1 MTCRRDTSSAAAAAW
16 SRLRNHTFTEPIA
29 ATEDAYDSATPEQA
43 PPTEQGRTR
52 PDGPLANAPE
62 GSALVD
68 APLSRPNRRHR
79 LHVRKDDLQAS
90 VKAFLDGNPRPTPFK
105 NNNPGRHWYRA
116 FLKRHPNLAKR
127 TPEAVSKASSNV
139 SEKDIR
145 KWFCNIEQYLKE
157 KQYFDIHKDP
167 TRVFNGDETCFLLCP
182 KEDKVIAPLMFT
194 FSASGAI
201 TPPMVI
207 YPYKRLPTNIVNS
220 VPNDWGIGTSDN
232 GWMKSEVIL
241 IALYPNATR
250 ILQPAD
256 VSCFKPLKNAWKLA
270 VLEWRRNHPFLE
282 LTKVHF
288 APILKDALSTLK
300 TSSIYN
306 GFKTCGLCPWNVD
319 NINFTKC
326 LGKDMQRPTN
336 SDTINRE
343 NGTLTCDDFINIVGP
358 EKLKQLKEYSG
369 NNTVTEDFKLL
380 LKIFRKVQKDEDG
393 VIHEAE
399 HEVNDSVI
407 RIYDA
412 DLSESQEHHEI
423 LTEDNIQDMHIHEA
437 EHEVN
442 DPVIRIYDADLS
454 ESQEHHEILTEDNI
468 QDMEVVFDDGNEIIY
483 EELTAREII
492 EDTNQPSTSGV
503 LISRNKTLP
512 HGYTEEFELSISN
525 QTVRTNNSEYFLLQS
540 ELENKENL
548 TPRDNSQEPEI
559 NNIELETGKLDY
571 SVPHVFNNHTGAHN
585 KLQQH
590 LLWQKTPER
599 KNQRQTER
607 LPYVI
612 TSSGWKKIHE
622 EKETKKLEKEKKKEE
637 NKRKREL
644 IAVAKA
650 ANPNPMKK
658 RAHVK
663 NLTSVITEPKN
674 SIVGPASIAASVPD
688 NWDIGMTDKGWMKSK
703 KYFEDMPII
712 IDVLNEEEHIELE
725 DVPEMY
731 ESTVND
737 ILESNVNVPFVTN
750 IEVDITKFLASTVND
765 QSTPNI
771 ENTHVIETREHIE
784 NNRPSSD
791 LDRINQS
798 IKETSRTYSELK
810 DCLMWPKTPERKNKR
825 QVERLPFVI
834 SSSGWKNIYEDK
846 QKEKEEKEK
855 EKEERHVT
863 SLTNYLGM
871 DMECPIQEDV
881 FLSPVTPT
889 TTHQQ
894 DCVPNMLKHLNT
906 GTCPTVGIQLLTP
919 ILQPVDQ
926 NKILLVPVL
935 GDPIDITESCPNAI
949 RHVKLKSPP
958 CIIDS
963 VIEGLPD
970 ENVFLSVRAANFQ
983 SIGDLANYLTHIVT
997 PLGPKMASDASKV
1010 IKSRTPT
1017 TPNPGSTGD
1026 LRI

>member
-1 MTCRRDTSSAAAAAW
+1 MLILSVPHGDHDRCGRGENVINDVITYAHAKLTTTHLQEIMEDIFAKKAWCDPVAVASSTGLSSKQSKTNESMGESDSGCSMKSNKTQVASLLAK
-16 SRLRNHTFTEPIA
+16 RLRQK
-29 ATEDAYDSATPEQA
+29 EDHEEQKMK
-43 PPTEQGRTR
+43 
-52 PDGPLANAPE
+52 
-62 GSALVD
+62 
-68 APLSRPNRRHR
+68 RHKER
-79 LHVRKDDLQAS
+79 MEMDEKFLKGFPRRKDDLQAS
-90 VKAFLDGNPRPTPFK
+90 VKAFLDGNPRPIPFK

-139 SEKDIR
+139 SEKYIR
-145 KWFCNIEQYLKE
+145 KCFCNIEQYLKE
-157 KQYFDIHKDP
+157 KQYFDILKDP

-182 KEDKVIAPLMFT
+182 KEDKVIAPPWREKC
-194 FSASGAI
+194 AI

-300 TSSIYN
+300 TSSISN

-319 NINFTKC
+319 KINFTKC

-399 HEVNDSVI
+399 HEVNDSVIRIYDADLSESQENHEILTEDNIQDMHIHEAEHEVNDPVI

-540 ELENKENL
+540 ELENKENVTPVKTDNNATDNLGECSNNETGQL

-571 SVPHVFNNHTGAHN
+571 SVPHKNIILGA
-585 KLQQH
+585 
-590 LLWQKTPER
+590 E
-599 KNQRQTER
+599 
-607 LPYVI
+607 
-612 TSSGWKKIHE
+612 
-622 EKETKKLEKEKKKEE
+622 
-637 NKRKREL
+637 
-644 IAVAKA
+644 
-650 ANPNPMKK
+650 
-658 RAHVK
+658 
-663 NLTSVITEPKN
+663 
-674 SIVGPASIAASVPD
+674 
-688 NWDIGMTDKGWMKSK
+688 
-703 KYFEDMPII
+703 
-712 IDVLNEEEHIELE
+712 
-725 DVPEMY
+725 
-731 ESTVND
+731 
-737 ILESNVNVPFVTN
+737 
-750 IEVDITKFLASTVND
+750 
-765 QSTPNI
+765 
-771 ENTHVIETREHIE
+771 
-784 NNRPSSD
+784 
-791 LDRINQS
+791 
-798 IKETSRTYSELK
+798 YSELENGDDGLINASNNILTEK
-810 DCLMWPKTPERKNKR
+810 SMDFTNIIIGSDLELEGNLSEFLEIDKNNINIEDSLNKKTVNNETESMEDDINNYNDHNEKGNK
-825 QVERLPFVI
+825 QLEI
-834 SSSGWKNIYEDK
+834 SATEKMEENNETD
-846 QKEKEEKEK
+846 EKENENKEN
-855 EKEERHVT
+855 ENEIEAPEEIIIASWWQLIYIYYYEELSFHHLEISELIE
-863 SLTNYLGM
+863 SL
-871 DMECPIQEDV
+871 
-881 FLSPVTPT
+881 
-889 TTHQQ
+889 
-894 DCVPNMLKHLNT
+894 
-906 GTCPTVGIQLLTP
+906 
-919 ILQPVDQ
+919 
-926 NKILLVPVL
+926 
-935 GDPIDITESCPNAI
+935 
-949 RHVKLKSPP
+949 
-958 CIIDS
+958 
-963 VIEGLPD
+963 
-970 ENVFLSVRAANFQ
+970 
-983 SIGDLANYLTHIVT
+983 
-997 PLGPKMASDASKV
+997 
-1010 IKSRTPT
+1010 
-1017 TPNPGSTGD
+1017 
-1026 LRI
+1026 